1 MAIVSVDSHGL
12 SVYRRLLGYTAEHR
26 LVLILAG
33 IAMALSALVEAGIAM
48 LMEPLMDETLLARN
62 ESVAA
67 WMPAAFVAAFA
78 VRGLAGFGSEYGL
91 GWIGRRIIT
100 KLRGETFDK
109 YLVLPAGFF
118 DTRSSGPLLS
128 KMTYNIEMVAE
139 SATNVVTVLIRD
151 TLKIISLLAVM
162 IYQSLLLT
170 AFVALVV
177 PLIAVLISYLSK
189 VFRRYSQRIQ
199 NSVGDVTQVT
209 EEAVQGHRVV
219 KVFNGQD
226 YERGRFGDAN
236 ENNRRLNMKLVA
248 AKAGGI
254 AVTQMLFAVGVA
266 GVVYVAGMQSLEGE
280 LTPGTFTAFMT
291 AMVFLLDPLRRLTNM
306 NAPLQRG
313 IAAADSVFEV
323 LDMEPEQDT
332 GTREVERVAGKVEFR
347 DVSFAY
353 AEEKGV
359 VLRDVNLLVEPGR
372 TVAIVGRS
380 GSGKSTLVSLLP
392 RFYEA
397 DSGEILLDDCPVRD
411 YTLASLRAQI
421 SLVSQDV
428 VLFNDT
434 IANNLAYGA
443 AGQVERADIER
454 AAEHAY
460 VMEFVRELPL
470 GLDTVVG
477 DRGVLLSGGQRQRI
491 AIARALLKNAPVLI
505 LDEATSALDSESER
519 RIQRALAELMENRT
533 TLVIA
538 HRLSTIENAD
548 LIVVMEAGR
557 VVETGSHDEL
567 LRRDGAYAMLHRM
580 QFSEN
585 QS

>member
-1 MAIVSVDSHGL
+1 MAVVSVDSRGL
-12 SVYRRLLGYTAEHR
+12 SVYRRLLGYTTEYR
-26 LVLILAG
+26 VVLILAG
-33 IAMALSALVEAGIAM
+33 VAMAVSALVEAGIAM

-62 ESVAA
+62 ERVAS
-67 WMPAAFVAAFA
+67 WMPIAFIAAFA
-78 VRGLAGFGSEYGL
+78 LRGIAGFGSEYGL
-91 GWIGRRIIT
+91 GWIGRQIIT
-100 KLRGETFDK
+100 RLRSETFDK
-109 YLVLPAGFF
+109 YLVLPSSFF
-118 DTRSSGPLLS
+118 DSRSSGPLLS

-151 TLKIISLLAVM
+151 TIKIVSLLAVM
-162 IYQSLLLT
+162 IYQSLMLT

-177 PLIAVLISYLSK
+177 PLIAILIGFLSK
-189 VFRRYSQRIQ
+189 TFRRYSQRIQ

-226 YERGRFGDAN
+226 YERRRFGAAN

-266 GVVYVAGMQSLEGE
+266 GVVYVAGRQSLRGE

-323 LDMEPEQDT
+323 LDREAERDT
-332 GTREVERVAGKVEFR
+332 GTYTAKRVEGRVEYR

-353 AEEKGV
+353 AEEKGI
-359 VLRDVNLLVEPGR
+359 VLRDVNLSVEPGR

-392 RFYEA
+392 RFYEPDA
-397 DSGEILLDDCPVRD
+397 GQILLDGRSVED
-411 YTLASLRAQI
+411 YTLASLREQI

-434 IANNLAYGA
+434 IANNLAYGYAGTVSREKLEEA
-443 AGQVERADIER
+443 AA
-454 AAEHAY
+454 HAY
-460 VMEFVRELPL
+460 VTEFVRDLPD
-470 GLDTVVG
+470 GMETIVG

-505 LDEATSALDSESER
+505 LDEATSALDTESER
-519 RIQRALAELMENRT
+519 RIQHALSDLMEDRT

-548 LIVVMEAGR
+548 LIVVMESGR
-557 VVETGSHDEL
+557 VIETGTHAEL
-567 LRRDGAYAMLHRM
+567 LAREGAYAMLHRM
-580 QFSEN
+580 QFSETAT
-585 QS
+585 

>member
-1 MAIVSVDSHGL
+1 MAVVSVDSHGL
-12 SVYRRLLGYTAEHR
+12 SVYRRLLGYTAEYR
-26 LVLILAG
+26 TVLILAG
-33 IAMALSALVEAGIAM
+33 VAMAISALVEAGIAM

-67 WMPAAFVAAFA
+67 WMPIAFVAAFA
-78 VRGLAGFGSEYGL
+78 LRGIAGFGSEYGL
-91 GWIGRRIIT
+91 GWIGRQIIT

-109 YLVLPAGFF
+109 YLVLPSSFF
-118 DTRSSGPLLS
+118 DSRSSGPLLS

-151 TLKIISLLAVM
+151 TLKIVSLLAVM
-162 IYQSLLLT
+162 IYQSLMLT

-177 PLIAVLISYLSK
+177 PLIAVLIGYLSK
-189 VFRRYSQRIQ
+189 TFRRYSQRIQ

-226 YERGRFGDAN
+226 YERRRFGLAN

-266 GVVYVAGMQSLEGE
+266 GVVYVAGRQSLRGE

-323 LDMEPEQDT
+323 LDMEAERDT
-332 GTREVERVAGKVEFR
+332 GTYAAQRVEGRVEYR

-353 AEEKGV
+353 AEEKGI
-359 VLRDVNLLVEPGR
+359 VLRDVNLSVEPGR

-392 RFYEA
+392 RFYEPDA
-397 DSGEILLDDCPVRD
+397 GEILLDGRPVRD
-411 YTLASLRAQI
+411 YTLANLRSQI

-434 IANNLAYGA
+434 IANNLAYGY
-443 AGQVERADIER
+443 AGAISREELEQ

-460 VMEFVRELPL
+460 VTEFVRDLPE
-470 GLDTVVG
+470 GLDTIVG

-505 LDEATSALDSESER
+505 LDEATSALDTESER
-519 RIQRALAELMENRT
+519 RIQHALSELMEDRT

-538 HRLSTIENAD
+538 HRLSTIEKAD

-557 VVETGSHDEL
+557 IIETGTHAEL
-567 LRRDGAYAMLHRM
+567 LAREGAYAMLHRM
-580 QFSEN
+580 QFTESTT
-585 QS
+585 

>member
-1 MAIVSVDSHGL
+1 MAIASVDSHGL
-12 SVYRRLLGYTAEHR
+12 SVYRRLLRYTAQHR
-26 LVLILAG
+26 LVLILSG

-62 ESVAA
+62 ESVAT
-67 WMPAAFVAAFA
+67 WIPLAFVAAFA
-78 VRGLAGFGSEYGL
+78 VRGIAGFGSEYGL
-91 GWIGRRIIT
+91 GWIARQIISS
-100 KLRGETFDK
+100 LRGETFDK
-109 YLVLPAGFF
+109 YLVLPASFF

-151 TLKIISLLAVM
+151 TLKIISLLGVM
-162 IYQSLLLT
+162 IYQSLILT

-177 PLIAVLISYLSK
+177 PLIAVLIGYLSK
-189 VFRRYSQRIQ
+189 TFRRYSQRIQ

-226 YERGRFGDAN
+226 YERERFGAAN

-266 GVVYVAGMQSLEGE
+266 GVVYVAGVQSLDGE

-323 LDMEPEQDT
+323 LDREAEQDT
-332 GTREVERVAGKVEFR
+332 GTWEIDRVAGKVEFR

-359 VLRDVNLLVEPGR
+359 VLRDVNLTVEPGR

-397 DSGEILLDDCPVRD
+397 DSGQILLDGRSVRD
-411 YTLASLRAQI
+411 YTLSSLRAQI

-434 IANNLAYGA
+434 IANNLAYGS
-443 AGQVERADIER
+443 AGADRDDVER

-470 GLDTVVG
+470 GLETVVG

-519 RIQRALAELMENRT
+519 RIQRALSELMEDRT

-538 HRLSTIENAD
+538 HRLSTIESAD

-557 VVETGSHDEL
+557 IVETGSHEEL
-567 LRRDGAYAMLHRM
+567 LRREGPYAMLHRM
-580 QFSEN
+580 QFSDS
-585 QS
+585 QA